1 MKPRLD
7 LGASAASR
15 WTVCKASPRF
25 ILENQHRIPKQ
36 DTTYSLEGSLAHSVA
51 EAVLLGKDLP
61 SGATQEMVQHAIS
74 YMEFCRQLAGPNAT
88 EFVESKVPLWYYPGR
103 NAIID
108 YAAATDTQVTIVDYK
123 YGAGVAV
130 DSYENKQMAIY
141 GRCFIEHILIPFG
154 TIDLTDDTPI
164 VLAIYQPRVQRDDNN
179 EPWRTTWG
187 ELRRFTDFEI
197 QHVADQILR
206 PRENELLPFRPSDK
220 TCQFCPAKEFCAAR
234 TQDLLGDFAPLV
246 LSDPQSVIDTP
257 EVVKLASPEALD
269 EVHLRAALAVADGLS
284 KWLKDVKSYAEARA
298 KDGHPLPG
306 FKLVEGRGQRQWADE
321 AEVAKLLKPKLKDKT
336 FTKELISVAQAEKLL
351 KSEPL
356 SPRFKNKLESLIV
369 RKEGKPTLVPESDKR
384 PALML
389 SHETVMLEFADLLPQ
404 PARVEPTGEPKDT
417 ENQ

>member
-1 MKPRLD
+1 MKPPRLD

-51 EAVLLGKDLP
+51 EAKLIGKELP
-61 SGATQEMVQHAIS
+61 QGATQEMLQHATS
-74 YMEFCRQLAGPNAT
+74 YAQFCRDLAGPGAT

-108 YAAATDTQVTIVDYK
+108 FAAATDTQVTIVDYK

-164 VLAIYQPRVQRDDNN
+164 VLAIYQPRVQRDDQN

-197 QHVADQILR
+197 QHVADQIFN
-206 PRENELLPFRPSDK
+206 PGENKPLPFRPSDK
-220 TCQFCPAKEFCAAR
+220 TCRFCPAKEFCTAR

-257 EVVKLASPEALD
+257 EVVQLAPPEALD

-306 FKLVEGRGQRQWADE
+306 FKLVEGRGQRQWVDE
-321 AEVAKLLKPKLKDKT
+321 AEAAKLLKPKLKDKT

-351 KSEPL
+351 KSETL
-356 SPRFKNKLESLIV
+356 SARFKNKLESLIV
-369 RKEGKPTLVPESDKR
+369 RKEGKPTLVPDSDKR
-384 PALML
+384 PALG
-389 SHETVMLEFADLLPQ
+389 SGEHEFQAIED
-404 PARVEPTGEPKDT
+404 
-417 ENQ
+417 

>member
-1 MKPRLD
+1 MKPPRLD

-51 EAVLLGKDLP
+51 EARLRNEPWP
-61 SGATQEMVQHAIS
+61 SGASLEMVQHACA
-74 YMEFCRQLAGPNAT
+74 YADFCRDLAGPGAT

-108 YAAATDTQVTIVDYK
+108 FAAATDTQVTIVDYK

-164 VLAIYQPRVQRDDNN
+164 VLAIYQPRVQRDEQN

-187 ELRRFTDFEI
+187 ELRRFTDFEV

-206 PRENELLPFRPSDK
+206 PRDNEMLPFRPSDK
-220 TCQFCPAKEFCAAR
+220 TCQFCPAKEFCAAS

-257 EVVKLASPEALD
+257 EVVQLAPPEALD
-269 EVHLRAALAVADGLS
+269 EVHLRAALAVASGLS
-284 KWLKDVKSYAEARA
+284 KWLQDVKSYAEARA
-298 KDGHPLPG
+298 KEGHVIPG

-351 KSEPL
+351 KSETL
-356 SPRFKNKLESLIV
+356 SARFKNKMDSLIV
-369 RKEGKPTLVPESDKR
+369 RKEGRPTLVPESDKR
-384 PALML
+384 PALG
-389 SHETVMLEFADLLPQ
+389 SGQHEFQAIED
-404 PARVEPTGEPKDT
+404 
-417 ENQ
+417 